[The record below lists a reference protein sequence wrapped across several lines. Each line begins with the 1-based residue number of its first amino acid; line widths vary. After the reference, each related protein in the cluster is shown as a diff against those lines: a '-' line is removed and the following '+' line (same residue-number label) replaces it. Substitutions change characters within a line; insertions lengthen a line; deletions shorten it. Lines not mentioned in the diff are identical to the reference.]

1 MNNKSFTL
9 IELLVVIVIIG
20 ILAGVIM
27 ISTSSSIDKASFARG
42 KAFSSTV
49 RNELLSN
56 LLSEWTFDNSSNRGE
71 DSWGN
76 NDGAVLAGSPTFLT
90 GLAEGECIFGGC
102 VSFDG
107 DDNINLV
114 EDSLN
119 NVSDWTISFF
129 VKANNAGYIYTEGI
143 QAATLQLKIN
153 PEGTIY
159 ISTWNYDR
167 VGNWLPVTSNVIIS
181 NLDEWNHVA
190 LSLKDGG
197 VSIGDLKFYINGQL
211 KDFKT
216 GQKEYHSSTRYAMIG
231 DNIGAYHS
239 TPQSHSYFDGFLDE
253 FRIYNIA
260 LSLSQIKQNYI
271 AGLNSMLVSGNISKD
286 EYNERINKLAYE
298 K

>member
-129 VKANNAGYIYTEGI
+129 VKANNAGYIYTEGT
-143 QAATLQLKIN
+143 QAATLKIVVN
-153 PEGTIY
+153 PNGSMY
-159 ISTWNYDR
+159 LSTWNLDHP
-167 VGNWLPVTSNVIIS
+167 GNWLTATSNVIIS
-181 NLDEWNHVA
+181 DTSEWNYVA

-197 VSIGDLKFYINGQL
+197 VSTGDLKYYINGQL
-211 KDFKT
+211 KDTKVS
-216 GQKEYHSSTRYAMIG
+216 QKEYHVSTRYAMLG
-231 DNIGAYHS
+231 DNIGAYDS
-239 TPQSHSYFDGFLDE
+239 TPQGHVYFNGSLDE
-253 FRIYNIA
+253 FRIYDIA
-260 LSLSQIKQNYI
+260 LSSSQIKQNYI
-271 AGLNSMLVSGNISKD
+271 AGLNSLLGNGNISKE
-286 EYNERINKLAYE
+286 EYNERINALAYE
-298 K
+298 